1 MGRWVIISLFTFPV
15 TVIVM
20 VGILFLLRPPAPAN
34 ANGAVDPRVA
44 QETQKA
50 IIKKVV
56 AHNIRIGNVTKAK
69 RMVDSLFTVIDVL
82 NDSIKNIHKST
93 ETLKQKIEELKQTNE
108 KLNKEIASW
117 QKKYN
122 EASGRQ
128 MEAKSI
134 ARTLS
139 GLKPKEMSKILAH
152 LDDEIIILIYSQMSN
167 TGRKNI
173 MAALPS
179 ERAAAITKK
188 MLKN

>member
-1 MGRWVIISLFTFPV
+1 MGRWVIISLFTFPI

-34 ANGAVDPRVA
+34 ANGTVDPAVV
-44 QETQKA
+44 QETQRA
-50 IIKKVV
+50 IIKKVI
-56 AHNIRIGNVTKAK
+56 AHNVRIGNVTKAK
-69 RMVDSLFTVIDVL
+69 RMVDSLFTIIDVL
-82 NDSIKNIHKST
+82 NDSIKTIHKST
-93 ETLKQKIEELKQTNE
+93 EALKQKIEELKKANE

-152 LDDEIIILIYSQMSN
+152 LDDDIIILIYSQMSN

-179 ERAAAITKK
+179 DRAAAITQK
-188 MLKN
+188 MLKK

>member
-1 MGRWVIISLFTFPV
+1 MGRWVIISLFTFPI

-34 ANGAVDPRVA
+34 ANGAVDPTVA

-93 ETLKQKIEELKQTNE
+93 EALKQKIEELKQTNE